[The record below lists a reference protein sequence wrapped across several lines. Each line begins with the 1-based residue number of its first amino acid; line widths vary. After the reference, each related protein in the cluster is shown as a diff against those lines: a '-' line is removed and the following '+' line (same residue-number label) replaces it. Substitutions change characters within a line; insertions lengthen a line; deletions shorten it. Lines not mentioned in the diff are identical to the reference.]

1 MCLLSQLLSKVGLNC
16 HILQVLHV
24 QCVCLAAGRRTQAG
38 DATDQC
44 FQLLLLRR
52 TFHDVL

>member
-44 FQLLLLRR
+44 F
-52 TFHDVL
+52 